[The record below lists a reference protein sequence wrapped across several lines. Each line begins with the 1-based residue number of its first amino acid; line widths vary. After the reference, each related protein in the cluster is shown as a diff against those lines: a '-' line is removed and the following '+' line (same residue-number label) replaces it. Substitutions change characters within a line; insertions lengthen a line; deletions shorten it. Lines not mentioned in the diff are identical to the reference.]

1 VIIAFAGQQN
11 SGKSTIF
18 NQLAGYRAITSNF
31 PGKTVQYSKSQ
42 VNYHGNVFDI
52 VDLPGTYSLTSCD
65 LAELESG
72 IYLLK
77 GEVDVV
83 INVIDASLLIRSLE
97 LTKQLQELE
106 VPLVLCLNFM
116 DDARRKGIEINIKK
130 LSGLLEVPVVP
141 TIAVKGIG
149 VHELIEEA
157 CKIGE
162 QKKLSKSLP
171 FSKDVEK
178 VIEDFAEKVS
188 FLANEWKI
196 PKRFLTIKLLEG
208 DDYFISKIED
218 KKILAEMVNAQK
230 ILEESHGRPSDVVI
244 SSERHALAINIFEEV
259 VTSGKPNVTFRDKLD
274 KVLMHKYLGYLFLAL
289 ILYIFFNV
297 VFLFGAMIEG
307 PMMNFFAE
315 TVIPAVRMHS
325 GSGLA
330 PYLFIGAIQGFAGGI
345 GIVLPFIIPFFIG
358 LAIMED
364 VGYLPRIAFLMDAF
378 LHRIGLHGKS
388 ILPLI
393 LGYGCSV
400 PAVMGTRILE
410 SDRDRYITAV
420 LATMVPCAARNA
432 IILGLVAF
440 FISPTAAMGIY
451 ILNIVVIALSGM
463 LFLRIMPEITPGL
476 IFEVPRYQIP
486 SVNIILKKTWL
497 RTKDFIFVAW
507 PLLIGGSIVLSLLE
521 YYEMDM
527 VVNQTLYPLT
537 SVLLGL
543 PMIVGITLIFG
554 ILRKELAMV
563 MLIQAL
569 GTSHV
574 LDVMSRTQIITFVV
588 FVTFYVPCIAT
599 IAVLMQEFGKK
610 RAGFVLIFTTIIA
623 TVMAVLI
630 RIAGEIC
637 GY

>member
-1 VIIAFAGQQN
+1 MIIALAGQQN

-18 NQLAGYRAITSNF
+18 NQLAGYRAVTSNF
-31 PGKTVQYSKSQ
+31 PGKTVEYTKSQ
-42 VNYHGNVFDI
+42 VHYHGKVFDI

-65 LAELESG
+65 LAELESRK
-72 IYLLK
+72 YLLK

-116 DDARRKGIEINIKK
+116 DDARRKGIDINIQK
-130 LSGLLEVPVVP
+130 LSELLEVPVVSA
-141 TIAVKGIG
+141 IAVKGIG
-149 VHELIEEA
+149 VQEVIEEA

-162 QKKLSKSLP
+162 QKKLSKNLP

-178 VIEDFAEKVS
+178 VIEDLAENVL
-188 FLANEWKI
+188 FLAKEWNI
-196 PKRFLTIKLLEG
+196 PKRFLAIKLLEG
-208 DDYFISKIED
+208 DDDFISNIED
-218 KKILAEMVNAQK
+218 KQILQEILNAQN

-259 VTSGKPNVTFRDKLD
+259 ATSGKPNVTFRDKLD
-274 KVLMHKYLGYLFLAL
+274 NVLMHKYLGYFFLAM
-289 ILYIFFNV
+289 ILYLFFNI
-297 VFLFGAMIEG
+297 VFSFGALIEG
-307 PMMNFFAE
+307 PIMDFFAE
-315 TVIPAVRMHS
+315 TVIPVVRIHS
-325 GSGLA
+325 GSGLVS
-330 PYLFIGAIQGFAGGI
+330 YMFIGAIQGFAGGV
-345 GIVLPFIIPFFIG
+345 GIVLPYIIPFYIG

-388 ILPLI
+388 VLPLI

-410 SDRDRYITAV
+410 SERDRYITAILV
-420 LATMVPCAARNA
+420 TMVPCAARNA

-440 FISPTAAMGIY
+440 FISPIAAMGIY
-451 ILNIVVIALSGM
+451 ILNIVVIAFSGT
-463 LFLRIMPEITPGL
+463 LLLRIMPEITPGL

-486 SVNIILKKTWL
+486 SVHVIFKKTWL
-497 RTKDFIFVAW
+497 RTKDFIFIAW
-507 PLLIGGSIVLSLLE
+507 PLLIGGSIILSLLE
-521 YYEMDM
+521 YYEMDIF
-527 VVNQTLYPLT
+527 VNQTLYPLT
-537 SVLLGL
+537 SVLLGI
-543 PMIVGITLIFG
+543 PMVVGITLIFG
-554 ILRKELAMV
+554 ILRKELAML

-569 GTSHV
+569 GTSHI
-574 LDVMSRTQIITFVV
+574 LEVMSRTQIITFVV

-599 IAVLMQEFGKK
+599 ISVLIQEFGKRK
-610 RAGFVLIFTTIIA
+610 AGFVLIFTTIIA